1 MYPCGGHQCKE
12 RTITVKKI
20 YKRDTVTIDRDTYNT
35 LVAAY
40 KALEATQYAALAR
53 SNVPLLT
60 PNELESLDQA

>member
-1 MYPCGGHQCKE
+1 M
-12 RTITVKKI
+12 KKI

-40 KALEATQYAALAR
+40 KALEATQHAALAR